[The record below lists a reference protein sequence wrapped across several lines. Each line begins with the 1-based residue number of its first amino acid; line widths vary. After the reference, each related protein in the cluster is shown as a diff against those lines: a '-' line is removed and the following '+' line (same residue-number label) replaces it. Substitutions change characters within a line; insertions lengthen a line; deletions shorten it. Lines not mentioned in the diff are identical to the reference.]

1 MRTKYWM
8 EKQFNN
14 TTYNIIF
21 ICYICVYAHMCRKA
35 WKCLNSLFILNFPLY
50 FFSALSPINRYIFY
64 IRSPKSLTDH
74 AHPCQSLRVLT
85 VPSCSRLSWEW
96 LSWPTCQKLPSHE
109 WAESGSSLSSAPGG
123 ELRLLGMSYHLISL
137 AFCPASGFHPSSL
150 LG

>member
-50 FFSALSPINRYIFY
+50 FFSALSPINRYIFLY
-64 IRSPKSLTDH
+64 KKPQVSDR
-74 AHPCQSLRVLT
+74 
-85 VPSCSRLSWEW
+85 SCS
-96 LSWPTCQKLPSHE
+96 PLPVPACPDSTQLLP
-109 WAESGSSLSSAPGG
+109 AQ
-123 ELRLLGMSYHLISL
+123 LGMAQLAHMSEASIS
-137 AFCPASGFHPSSL
+137 
-150 LG
+150 